1 MRRIFFL
8 FILLLLLKL
17 PIMAQTMVWE
27 EGFGGPPTDWTI
39 EGNWAFDNGSML
51 FYYYPVV
58 ENFDFS
64 AISPEI
70 QIPAFASE
78 LSVNQFIDPY
88 LSGVTNET
96 CEIWVVKGDE
106 QTMIFSYEII
116 NGTWGDMGGGLL
128 TQSLNQFAGQSVQLR
143 FRTWGASTNSLW
155 NWTIF
160 NASIT
165 TSFENDLCAIEVNG
179 PSNVLPGVGGTW
191 NALIENAGQLP
202 QSDFLVRLFSYKT
215 GEQVGE
221 ETFTGTINAGEFG
234 EVNFEWVPQDYQNT
248 SLYCVI
254 DEVNDEFAA
263 NNRSKGFFVRI
274 EPPVEHHVL
283 LWDNDNDIAT
293 IYNDETGQKEQ
304 ANVGIENALYLAGIS
319 YIKVNSLPDDL
330 SDFNLVICTMGSYCL
345 S

>member
-1 MRRIFFL
+1 MRKIFFL
-8 FILLLLLKL
+8 IFLVIVLKL
-17 PIMAQTMVWE
+17 PVMSQTVIWE
-27 EGFGGPPTDWTI
+27 ESFGSAPPGWSI

-70 QIPAFASE
+70 QIPAFPSE
-78 LSVNQFIDPY
+78 LSLNQFIDPY
-88 LSGVTNET
+88 LTGVTNET
-96 CEIWVVKGDE
+96 CEIWVISGDQ

-116 NGTWGDMGGGLL
+116 NGTWGDMGGGLF
-128 TQSLNQFAGQSVQLR
+128 TQSLEPFAGQTVQLR

-155 NWTIF
+155 NWTIY

-165 TSFENDLCAIEVNG
+165 TNFENDLCAIEVNG
-179 PSNVLPGVGGTW
+179 PSNVLPGVGGSW
-191 NALIENAGQLP
+191 YASIKNAGQLP

-221 ETFTGTINAGEFG
+221 ETYTGIINAGEFG

-254 DEVNDEFAA
+254 DEVNDEFTA

-304 ANVGIENALYLAGIS
+304 ANVGIENALYLAGIP